1 MLEGIVRESIDKK
14 STKALRRD
22 GYLIANI
29 YGKGLENINAAFNV
43 NEFVKELRAK
53 NTLAFDVKVGEKT
66 LKVVVVDYQK
76 HPVTNELKHVDLKV
90 VLDGV
95 ESKYLIPVK
104 ISGTPIGLKNK
115 GVLVIYRRK
124 LAVRCIG
131 ENLPNS
137 FDLDVSNLDV
147 DNNILVKDVKV
158 PDGVTMLEGANIAI
172 VGVTTAN

>member
-1 MLEGIVRESIDKK
+1 MLEGIIRESIDKK

-29 YGKGLENINAAFNV
+29 YGKGLENINAAFNT
-43 NEFVKELRAK
+43 NDFIKELRAK
-53 NTLAFDVKVGEKT
+53 DSLAFDIKVGSKT

-76 HPVTNELKHVDLKV
+76 HPVTNALKHVDLKV

-115 GVLVIYRRK
+115 GVLVTYRRK
-124 LAVRCIG
+124 IAVKCLG

-137 FDLDVSNLDV
+137 FDLDVSDLDV
-147 DNNILVKDVKV
+147 EDNILIKDVKV
-158 PDGVTMLEGANIAI
+158 PNGVTIVENPSIAI
-172 VGVTTAN
+172 VGVITAN